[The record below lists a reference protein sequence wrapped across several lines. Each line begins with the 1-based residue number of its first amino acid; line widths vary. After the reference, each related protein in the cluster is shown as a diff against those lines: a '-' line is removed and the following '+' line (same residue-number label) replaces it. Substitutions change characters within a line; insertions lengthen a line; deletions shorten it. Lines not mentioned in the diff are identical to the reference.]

1 MKALTVVLLAAAT
14 LVAGCT
20 TVIVP
25 PAGVVEPATVYV
37 VDMGY
42 HASLVVPGEGAGS
55 LTEYA
60 FGEWGWYAEGRRGWW
75 RVPGIVFWP
84 SPGALGR
91 REMSDGTA
99 GLAGLKVATGAEVV
113 LPVVVERSKVVAWRA
128 GMEAAW
134 LRERGAHGVTRN
146 PQHPLEFVPWDD
158 RYWVFHTCNAAVAAW
173 LGELGCE
180 VRGWT
185 VTSSFEVRGATAT
198 PGGAPP
204 APSGAGTPP

>member
-1 MKALTVVLLAAAT
+1 MRLRAGILVGTLACAS
-14 LVAGCT
+14 GCT

-42 HASLVVPGEGAGS
+42 HASLVVPGETEGS

-75 RVPGIVFWP
+75 RVPGIMVWP

-91 REMSDGTA
+91 RDMSDGTA
-99 GLAGLKVATGAEVV
+99 GLEGLRAATGAEAV
-113 LPVVVERSKVVAWRA
+113 LPVVVERARVAAWRA
-128 GMEAAW
+128 GMEGAW
-134 LRERGAHGVTRN
+134 GRARDAHGVTRN
-146 PQHPLEFVPWDD
+146 PEHPLEFVAWDE

-185 VTSSFEVRGATAT
+185 VTSSFEVR
-198 PGGAPP
+198 
-204 APSGAGTPP
+204 